1 MSMLRIFY
9 ESFSNRLQRSI
20 PEHLG
25 RYQIDKSWAEEFAG
39 GDKWDLPANVRLS
52 LPDRKP
58 FGELLADPS
67 QGNLLDLENSVRLH
81 KAMSSLTP
89 IQARDP
95 RLWTRLA
102 HVEFWSYMRKRWP
115 IERHLADKKKAESY
129 IKQRYFVAAAD
140 GRALLRNGIARLWWY
155 SYLTYDERRD
165 NQYEL
170 TAILL
175 KNLDITQT
183 ILERSMG
190 RSRVVLV
197 GFLEFLMENPALLEG
212 GDENRGIIRSLAK
225 SLNLYGGIALLDCL
239 SATTIKSQLSNE
251 LEKIIEFREA
261 SSQSQIP
268 EREVVLQN
276 G

>member
-25 RYQIDKSWAEEFAG
+25 RYQIAKSWAEEFAG
-39 GDKWDLPANVRLS
+39 RDKWDLPANVKLS
-52 LPDRKP
+52 LPDHKP
-58 FGELLADPS
+58 FGELLMDPS
-67 QGNLLDLENSVRLH
+67 QGNLMDLENSVRLH
-81 KAMSSLTP
+81 KAMSGLTP

-115 IERHLADKKKAESY
+115 IEKRLADKKRAEIY
-129 IKQRYFVAAAD
+129 IKERYYIAASN

-197 GFLEFLMENPALLEG
+197 GFLEFLMENPTLLEG
-212 GDENRGIIRSLAK
+212 GDENRGIIRSLAIA
-225 SLNLYGGIALLDCL
+225 LNFFGGIALLDCL
-239 SATTIKSQLSNE
+239 SATAIKSQLAND
-251 LEKIIEFREA
+251 LEKIIAYREA

-268 EREVVLQN
+268 EKEFILQN